1 MKIMGDDRWKTV
13 AQRVTKPHFN
23 LNFTPFIFAPYFS
36 HNMNQFSSWKSPA
49 NAKHR
54 TLRFLCVCGTIF
66 AEIQIIFGGI
76 SVSCDIR
83 LTFQWVWK
91 SNNSD
96 SSRDD
101 FVENRLK
108 WWFHH
113 WKSIYSFSWEWM
125 KIWKIRISFRLWP
138 LNEEENNEWILL
150 TSVCR
155 SLSARPPLSENQ
167 LSGKIIESAHSMSVR
182 AGACYKMWTAQW
194 RLPITMKSIFTLII
208 KYVVSSCICHI
219 HVLHI
224 CHGIHSFRGILRN
237 DSSGESSVLTFFM
250 PINSTII
257 TFYCAFIFIEKCLIV
272 KSAHEHTFHPYR
284 DAFERHFINF
294 PFHVYSCLPA
304 AVSSIYVL
312 VICIEG
318 FTQIHT
324 KSLKH
329 EQFIP
334 NRSIP
339 KLIAPFGIFFPIN
352 SFAFD
357 SICITSQ
364 IQDRFFR
371 PCIGP
376 IHSIFVK

>member
-1 MKIMGDDRWKTV
+1 MR
-13 AQRVTKPHFN
+13 
-23 LNFTPFIFAPYFS
+23 
-36 HNMNQFSSWKSPA
+36 
-49 NAKHR
+49 
-54 TLRFLCVCGTIF
+54 
-66 AEIQIIFGGI
+66 
-76 SVSCDIR
+76 
-83 LTFQWVWK
+83 
-91 SNNSD
+91 
-96 SSRDD
+96 
-101 FVENRLK
+101 
-108 WWFHH
+108 
-113 WKSIYSFSWEWM
+113 
-125 KIWKIRISFRLWP
+125 IWKIRISFRLWP

-284 DAFERHFINF
+284 CFRTS
-294 PFHVYSCLPA
+294 FHQFSFSCLFMSA
-304 AVSSIYVL
+304 CGRQFY
-312 VICIEG
+312 ICAG
-318 FTQIHT
+318 DLYRRIHT
-324 KSLKH
+324 NTHKKFETWTIYSKS
-329 EQFIP
+329 
-334 NRSIP
+334 
-339 KLIAPFGIFFPIN
+339 IN
-352 SFAFD
+352 SQIDCSDWHFFSYQFFCIRFNMYHKSNSGPFFFGHALDQYILFLWNRPIYHWQHSVILVVAFFMHELFPQRLD
-357 SICITSQ
+357 IRRKVLLIFSTYRMLCRDGWAKSYFWNRISRTEKASLDRCQ
-364 IQDRFFR
+364 IWLNY
-371 PCIGP
+371 
-376 IHSIFVK
+376 